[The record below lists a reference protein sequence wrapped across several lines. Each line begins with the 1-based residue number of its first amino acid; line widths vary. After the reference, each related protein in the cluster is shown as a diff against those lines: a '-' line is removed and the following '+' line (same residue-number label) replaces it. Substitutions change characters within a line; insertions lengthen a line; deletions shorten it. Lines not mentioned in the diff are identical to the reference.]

1 MTVRGLIKDQA
12 PVLTGRVDRRGKLC
26 LGGRGPHRFIVDTGF
41 TGAVAVPEEMLSSL
55 NVEHIGYDTF
65 MLATGQEVELPVF
78 LGEVKIGHRRVQTW
92 FIAGDHLI
100 GMEFLG
106 VAFSLFQID
115 FRRGTW
121 ALEPR

>member
-1 MTVRGLIKDQA
+1 MTVRGMIKDQA
-12 PVLTGRVDRRGKLC
+12 PVLAGWVDSKGKLC
-26 LGGRGPHRFIVDTGF
+26 LGRRGPQSFIVDTGF
-41 TGAVAVPEEMLSSL
+41 TGAIAVPEEMLSSL
-55 NVEHIGYDTF
+55 DVEHIGYDTF

-78 LGEVKIGHRRVQTW
+78 LGEVRIARRRVQTW
-92 FIAGDHLI
+92 FIAGEHLI

-121 ALEPR
+121 ALEQG